1 MSGER
6 YQVVIVGAGLVG
18 AAAALALGR
27 QGLRV
32 ALVERQPPDTTFHG
46 FQPVE
51 SRTPLVGQVP
61 DETWDTRIYAISP
74 ASQRFLERLG
84 AWQNMDAGRIQPV
97 FRMDVAGD
105 RFGALRLDAYEAG
118 VSHLATIVEAGRLQ
132 HALWQALQADGNV
145 ALHCPAD
152 IDSMQSGEPYTQLSL
167 ADGSMVEAELVVG
180 ADGAASRIREWA
192 GLASTLTPYGQSG
205 VVANFT
211 CERPHRGT
219 AFQWFSDGDILA
231 WLPLRGHTT
240 PRGLQPTVDRS
251 PPSGGNRLSMVWS
264 TRTEHADELVALGAA
279 ALADKV
285 QAAGHDRLG
294 ALHLLTPAAAFPLR
308 LIRVDA
314 VAAPGVALIG
324 DAAHGVHPLAG
335 QGVNLGFGDAE
346 ALVDV
351 LVQHRRAHCGDVR
364 VLQRYA
370 RERAEPVQRMQALT
384 HGLHHLFGDDRA
396 AWLRNAG
403 MQFVNRL
410 PPLKAALVREA
421 MS

>member
-1 MSGER
+1 MSVER
-6 YQVVIVGAGLVG
+6 YQVVVIGAGLVG
-18 AAAALALGR
+18 ASAALALAR

-32 ALVERQPPDTTFHG
+32 ALVERQPP
-46 FQPVE
+46 
-51 SRTPLVGQVP
+51 QVP

-84 AWQNMDAGRIQPV
+84 VWQRLDANRIQPV

-105 RFGALRLDAYEAG
+105 SFGAIRLDAYEAG
-118 VSHLATIVEAGRLQ
+118 VSHLATIAEAGRLQ
-132 HALWQALQADGNV
+132 SALWQALADADV
-145 ALHCPAD
+145 ALHCPAA
-152 IDSMQSGEPYTQLSL
+152 IDSIRWGEPWTQLSL
-167 ADGSMVEAELVVG
+167 ADGSVLEAQLVVG
-180 ADGAASRIREWA
+180 ADGAASPVRQSA
-192 GLASTLTPYGQSG
+192 GLGATVTPYGQSG

-211 CERPHRGT
+211 CEIPHRGT
-219 AFQWFSDGDILA
+219 AFQWFSGGDILA
-231 WLPLRGHTT
+231 WLPL
-240 PRGLQPTVDRS
+240 S
-251 PPSGGNRLSMVWS
+251 GNRVSIVWS
-264 TRTEHADELVALGAA
+264 TRGEHADELVALDGA
-279 ALADKV
+279 ALAEKV

-294 ALHLLTPAAAFPLR
+294 MLQPLTAAAAFPLR
-308 LIRVDA
+308 LIRVNT
-314 VAAPGVALIG
+314 VVAPGVALVG

-351 LVQHRRAHCGDVR
+351 LTQYRRNPCGDLR

-370 RERAEPVQRMQALT
+370 RERAEPVRRMQALT
-384 HGLHHLFGDDRA
+384 HGLHHLFDDARA

-403 MQFVNRL
+403 MQVVNRV

>member
-32 ALVERQPPDTTFHG
+32 ALVERQPPN
-46 FQPVE
+46 
-51 SRTPLVGQVP
+51 VP

-74 ASQRFLERLG
+74 ASQRFLERIG
-84 AWQNMDAGRIQPV
+84 AWQRMDADRIQPV

-105 RFGALRLDAYEAG
+105 TTGAIRLDAYEAG
-118 VSHLATIVEAGRLQ
+118 VSHLATILESGRLQ
-132 HALWQALQADGNV
+132 DALWQALQADGNV
-145 ALHCPAD
+145 AVHCPAA
-152 IDSMQSGEPYTQLSL
+152 IESFERNGSFSCLTL
-167 ADGSMVEAELVVG
+167 ADGSVLEAELVVG
-180 ADGAASRIREWA
+180 ADGAASRVREWA

-205 VVANFT
+205 VVANFE

-219 AFQWFSDGDILA
+219 AFQWFFDSDILA
-231 WLPLRGHTT
+231 WLPLA
-240 PRGLQPTVDRS
+240 
-251 PPSGGNRLSMVWS
+251 GNRLSMVWS
-264 TRTEHADELVALGAA
+264 TRTDHADELVALDAA
-279 ALADKV
+279 SLAEKV
-285 QAAGHDRLG
+285 RAAGHDRLG
-294 ALHLLTPAAAFPLR
+294 ALRVLTPAAAFPLR
-308 LIRVDA
+308 LIRVESA
-314 VAAPGVALIG
+314 VAPGVALIG

-346 ALVDV
+346 TLAAV
-351 LVQHRRAHCGDVR
+351 LSQQRQVSCSDIR

-384 HGLHHLFGDDRA
+384 HGLHHLFADERA
-396 AWLRNAG
+396 GWLRNAG
-403 MQFVNRL
+403 MRL
-410 PPLKAALVREA
+410 VDHVPPVKAALVREA

>member
-1 MSGER
+1 
-6 YQVVIVGAGLVG
+6 
-18 AAAALALGR
+18 
-27 QGLRV
+27 
-32 ALVERQPPDTTFHG
+32 
-46 FQPVE
+46 
-51 SRTPLVGQVP
+51 VGQVP

-84 AWQNMDAGRIQPV
+84 TWQNMDGGRIQPV

-105 RFGALRLDAYEAG
+105 SFGAIRLDAYEAG
-118 VSHLATIVEAGRLQ
+118 VSHLAAIVEAGRLQ

-145 ALHCPAD
+145 ALHCPAA
-152 IDSMQSGEPYTQLSL
+152 IDSIQWGEPHTQLTL
-167 ADGSMVEAELVVG
+167 ADGSVLEAELVVG

-211 CERPHRGT
+211 CEMPHRGT

-231 WLPLRGHTT
+231 WLPL
-240 PRGLQPTVDRS
+240 S
-251 PPSGGNRLSMVWS
+251 GNRLSMVWS
-264 TRTEHADELVALGAA
+264 TCTEHADELVALDAA

-294 ALHLLTPAAAFPLR
+294 ALRLLTPAAAFPLR

-351 LVQHRRAHCGDVR
+351 LAQNRRAHCGDVR

-403 MQFVNRL
+403 MRFVNRL

>member
-32 ALVERQPPDTTFHG
+32 ALVERQPPH
-46 FQPVE
+46 
-51 SRTPLVGQVP
+51 LP

-74 ASQRFLERLG
+74 ASQRFLERLD
-84 AWQNMDAGRIQPV
+84 AWQRMDAGRIQPV

-105 RFGALRLDAYEAG
+105 RFGAIRLDAYEAG

-145 ALHCPAD
+145 ALLCPAG
-152 IDSMQSGEPYTQLSL
+152 IDSIQWGEPHTQLTL
-167 ADGSMVEAELVVG
+167 ANGSVLQAELVVG

-211 CERPHRGT
+211 CEMPHRGT

-231 WLPLRGHTT
+231 WLPL
-240 PRGLQPTVDRS
+240 S
-251 PPSGGNRLSMVWS
+251 GNRLSMVWS
-264 TRTEHADELVALGAA
+264 TQSAHADELVALDAA

-285 QAAGHDRLG
+285 QAAGHERLG

-351 LVQHRRAHCGDVR
+351 LAQHRQVNCGDVR
-364 VLQRYA
+364 VLKSYA
-370 RERAEPVQRMQALT
+370 RLRAEPVQRMQALT

-403 MQFVNRL
+403 MQVVNRL

>member
-1 MSGER
+1 MSSER

-61 DETWDTRIYAISP
+61 GEAWDTRIYAISP

-132 HALWQALQADGNV
+132 HALWQALQANGNV

-152 IDSMQSGEPYTQLSL
+152 IDSMQWGEPRTQLTL
-167 ADGSMVEAELVVG
+167 ADGSTLEAELVVG

-192 GLASTLTPYGQSG
+192 GLGSTATPYGQSG

-211 CERPHRGT
+211 CEMPHRGT
-219 AFQWFSDGDILA
+219 AFQWFCEGDILA
-231 WLPLRGHTT
+231 WLPL
-240 PRGLQPTVDRS
+240 S
-251 PPSGGNRLSMVWS
+251 GNRLSMVWS
-264 TRTEHADELVALGAA
+264 TRTGHADELVALDAA
-279 ALADKV
+279 TLADKV
-285 QAAGHDRLG
+285 RAAGHDRLG

-314 VAAPGVALIG
+314 VVAPGVALMG

-370 RERAEPVQRMQALT
+370 RERAEPVQRMQSLT

-403 MQFVNRL
+403 MQVVNRL

>member
-32 ALVERQPPDTTFHG
+32 ALVERQPP
-46 FQPVE
+46 
-51 SRTPLVGQVP
+51 QVP

-105 RFGALRLDAYEAG
+105 RFGAIRLDAYEAG

-145 ALHCPAD
+145 ALHCPAA
-152 IDSMQSGEPYTQLSL
+152 IDSMQWGEPHTQLTL
-167 ADGSMVEAELVVG
+167 ADGSLLEAELVVG

-211 CERPHRGT
+211 CEMPHRGT
-219 AFQWFSDGDILA
+219 AFQWFFDSDILA
-231 WLPLRGHTT
+231 WLPL
-240 PRGLQPTVDRS
+240 S
-251 PPSGGNRLSMVWS
+251 GNRLSMVWS
-264 TRTEHADELVALGAA
+264 TQSAYADELVALDAA

-351 LVQHRRAHCGDVR
+351 LAQHRRAHCGDVR

-370 RERAEPVQRMQALT
+370 RERAEPVQRMQAFT
-384 HGLHHLFGDDRA
+384 HGLHHLFGDDHA